1 MKNLLD
7 NLDVSGGG
15 FFDNLKDTLKDTL
28 QRTGLN
34 FSVSNLIDAFFTKR
48 GGGSKN
54 LQDFAVQKEIMNK
67 VIGGVMKTARNNQ

>member
-54 LQDFAVQKEIMNK
+54 LQDFAV
-67 VIGGVMKTARNNQ
+67 